1 MADRYR
7 DQDDYNRRRYDEDD
21 DRFEREGSYYGTSYD
36 RDRYSQRY
44 TGRERY
50 GYGGGYGYEN
60 PDEDYRQNNPN
71 YWRGPYTDRDYDYD
85 RGYGYQGAGYR
96 NRGNQGQPY
105 RDQYRGNRRGRMGYD
120 YENRAYNRYG
130 RDRDYEENVGRY
142 SRNAEEY
149 GPSERDYGEETNF
162 SPTTWSYTE
171 YWYVPGPFSGV
182 GPKGYEQNDEQIM
195 EEACQRLSQHGQ
207 LDASDIEVDVQN
219 GEVILSG
226 TVNDRQ
232 AKRRAETTVESV
244 PGVWDVRNN
253 LSIRGRPADLGG
265 NRGKI
270 RPDMEVIGKN
280 GDHIGTVKTVRNR
293 DFLVDRDMARDVYVP
308 FSAAR
313 EENNKVK
320 LDVTADQVDKQD
332 WQTSALFGNQ
342 KTAMSEKNA

>member
-7 DQDDYNRRRYDEDD
+7 DQDDYNRRRNDEDD

-60 PDEDYRQNNPN
+60 PEDVDYYRQSNPN
-71 YWRGPYTDRDYDYD
+71 YWRGPYQDYDYD
-85 RGYGYQGAGYR
+85 RNYGYR
-96 NRGNQGQPY
+96 EQPY
-105 RDQYRGNRRGRMGYD
+105 RTRWNRQGRMGYN
-120 YENRAYNRYG
+120 YENRGSNRYARNRDIDEYTG
-130 RDRDYEENVGRY
+130 RDRRY
-142 SRNAEEY
+142 TQEY
-149 GPSERDYGEETNF
+149 GPYERDYGEEQNY

-226 TVNDRQ
+226 MVDDRR
-232 AKRRAETTVESV
+232 AKRMAEDTVESV

-253 LSIRGRPADLGG
+253 LSIRGRPTGLGG
-265 NRGKI
+265 NRGKV
-270 RPDMEVIGKN
+270 RPGMEVVGKN

-293 DFLVDRDMARDVYVP
+293 DFLIDRDMARDVYAP
-308 FSAAR
+308 FSAAH

-320 LDVTADQVDKQD
+320 LNVTAGQVDNQD
-332 WQTSALFGNQ
+332 WQTSDMFGSQ
-342 KTAMSEKNA
+342 KTTMSETNA